1 MELLPL
7 RMVPVRAVY
16 RIKADYGRRPEWFEP
31 GTPLWIL
38 RALNENLWLA
48 FRNAFWRVPA
58 DRLLGV
64 RPAVQFDCCPPGP
77 QTGTSPQPIPGDIG
91 FVQDARALR
100 PESAGTQPLED
111 DHPVIFVEWFRSPE
125 GSGMARVAD
134 GRLFVVRPRAV
145 EFILNR
151 PGETSGPSRV
161 TSLPVHG
168 VKAPVEVVVRGRRVV
183 ARDAQ
188 GPIAAG
194 PTVGSVLLSLA
205 GYAGPLEV
213 VSGGMRETLSAPAT
227 APARPAP
234 AWSCRFPTSIDW

>member
-7 RMVPVRAVY
+7 RMVPVRALY
-16 RIKADYGRRPEWFEP
+16 RIRADYGRRPEWFEP
-31 GTPLWIL
+31 GTQLWIL
-38 RALNENLWLA
+38 RALNEDLWLA

-100 PESAGTQPLED
+100 PESAGTGQLED

-125 GSGMARVAD
+125 GTGMARVAD
-134 GRLFVVRPRAV
+134 GRLFVLRPRAV
-145 EFILNR
+145 EFIRTR
-151 PGETSGPSRV
+151 PGETSGFAAPPSIPV
-161 TSLPVHG
+161 TG
-168 VKAPVEVVVRGRRVV
+168 ICGPVEVTVRGRRAV
-183 ARDAQ
+183 ARDQ
-188 GPIAAG
+188 MGPIATG
-194 PTVGSVLLSLA
+194 PTVGSVLLPLA

-213 VSGGMRETLSAPAT
+213 VSGGVRETLSTT
-227 APARPAP
+227 APARPDP